1 MKSQHKQLIVLS
13 APSGGGK
20 TTVAKHLFTVFPQ
33 LTFSVSATT
42 RHIRP
47 GEIDGKDYYFL
58 SHEEFQQK
66 ITAGDLLEYE
76 VIFGNYYGTLKSSV

>member
-47 GEIDGKDYYFL
+47 GEVDGKDYYFL

-66 ITAGDLLEYE
+66 ILAHAIENHTPARRLLRLAL
-76 VIFGNYYGTLKSSV
+76 IH